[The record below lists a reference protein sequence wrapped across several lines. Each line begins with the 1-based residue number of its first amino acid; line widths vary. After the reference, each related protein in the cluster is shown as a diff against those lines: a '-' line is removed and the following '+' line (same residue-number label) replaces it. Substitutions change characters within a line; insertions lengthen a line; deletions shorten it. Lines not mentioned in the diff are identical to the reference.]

1 MEKQGHRKS
10 KNKKAATKP
19 KTTRK
24 RTSEGKPFKN
34 YNVTY

>member
-10 KNKKAATKP
+10 KNKKAAAKP

-24 RTSEGKPFKN
+24 QPSEGRH
-34 YNVTY
+34 Y